1 MVLEV
6 GQVVEGK
13 VVKITRFGAFV
24 ELEDGTQ
31 GLIHI
36 SQISHNFVK
45 SVEDYLKVGEVVKA
59 QVREVKKDGRVD
71 LSIKALEGPSRS
83 KVKVKK
89 GSDPAFEKM
98 LKAYL
103 RASEESQSDLK
114 RRRDGKRW

>member
-36 SQISHNFVK
+36 SQISHNYVK
-45 SVEDYLKVGEVVKA
+45 NVEDYLKVGEVVKA
-59 QVREVKKDGRVD
+59 RVKEVKKDGKVD
-71 LSIKALEGPSRS
+71 LSLKSLESSQP
-83 KVKVKK
+83 KVEIRK
-89 GSDPAFEKM
+89 GANPAFEKM